1 MKIRPVIN
9 ENTFRGI
16 YDEYYGYLCRNLSF
30 YTHDIGA
37 IEDIVQEIF
46 VKLWNERDLYE
57 IDNLKTYLSVCAKNK
72 MLNYLRDEQTRKNLL
87 NTWAKNTNEVS
98 KAINCVDEK
107 ELGLLMLQAINN
119 LPPKCQK
126 IYLLSREEKLSYKQI
141 AELLRV
147 SIKTVETQM
156 GIAIHRIKEFVAMH
170 YTSK

>member
-156 GIAIHRIKEFVAMH
+156 GIAIHRIK
-170 YTSK
+170 